1 MKWVEKGG
9 RTVDEAVEAA
19 IEELG
24 VNRDQVEVEI
34 LEEGSRGFLG
44 LIGGKQPRVRV
55 TVVDVRDATDT
66 DVTDVDAVDVTDVRQ
81 QKIDAG
87 LGFLKGLLDLIAC
100 PASMEFSLIS
110 EDTVLIEFSGDN
122 LGLIIGRRGQM
133 LDALQSLVSTV
144 ANGRVEGEWLRF
156 VLDAAGYR
164 ERREKTLQ
172 ELALRMAERAKKQR
186 RRRVLEPMNAMERRI
201 IHMALADDD
210 EVENTVKVTTHTT
223 VG

>member
-9 RTVDEAVEAA
+9 RTVEEAIAAA

-24 VNRDQVEVEI
+24 VDRDQVEVEI
-34 LEEGSRGFLG
+34 LDEGSRGFLG

-55 TVVDVRDATDT
+55 SVI
-66 DVTDVDAVDVTDVRQ
+66 DVRQ
-81 QKIDAG
+81 KKIDVG
-87 LGFLKGLLDLIAC
+87 LEFLRGLLDLFAC
-100 PASMEFSLIS
+100 PASMEYSWIS
-110 EDTVLIEFSGDN
+110 EDTVLIEFSGEN

-133 LDALQSLVSTV
+133 LDALQSLVNTV
-144 ANGRVEGEWLRF
+144 ANARVEGEWLRF

-164 ERREKTLQ
+164 ERRENTLR
-172 ELALRMAERAKKQR
+172 ELALRMAERAKKQS

-210 EVENTVKVTTHTT
+210 EVETHSEGDDPYRR
-223 VG
+223 VVIVPKRRS